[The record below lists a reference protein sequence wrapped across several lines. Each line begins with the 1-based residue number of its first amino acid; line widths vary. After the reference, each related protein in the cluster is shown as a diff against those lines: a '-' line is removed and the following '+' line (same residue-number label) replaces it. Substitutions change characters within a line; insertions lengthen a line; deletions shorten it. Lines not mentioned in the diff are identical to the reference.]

1 MAALSLPRGVLRSV
15 RALEVWLEADRDQ
28 MALWLPVMF
37 GLGIGLW
44 FALPTRPAWV
54 AIIAG
59 GAGVALS
66 GLVVGAG
73 QRCGKAL
80 LVSGLAIGAGC
91 GLIWIRSERVA
102 GHAVVRPVV
111 ATFGAR
117 VVRIEPRPAQQS
129 QRLLLDT
136 EPDTELPP
144 RVRVTVEAD
153 KQIAALSVGDRIKVR
168 ARLVPPPA
176 AAVPG
181 GYDFERAAWFQGIG
195 ATGKA
200 IARVER
206 LGAEPARPPGLRQRL
221 SAHVQSRIE
230 GSAGGIAA
238 AFATGDRGGI
248 AHEDEEAMRAS
259 GLTHLLS
266 VSGLHIT
273 AVVGAA
279 FFLTMRLLALFPR
292 LALKWPLMLIAAAFG
307 ATAGI
312 GYTIL
317 TGAEVPTI
325 RSCLAAL
332 LILAAL
338 ALGREAITLR
348 SVATAALIVLC
359 VWPESLVGASFQL
372 SFAAIT
378 ALVAFHDHPSV
389 RAFAAMQDDGP
400 LRRVGR
406 NLVLLLATG
415 LVVEL
420 ALAPIALYHFHKSGL
435 YGALANMIAIP
446 LTTFAIMPLEALALI
461 LDLVGLGD
469 PAWWLTEMGMHLLL
483 WLARTIARVPGA
495 VAMLPSMP
503 SPAFG
508 LILSGGLW
516 LLLWRRKPRWLGLPL
531 LAAGT
536 LWVLLHPAPDLLI
549 TGDGR
554 HLAVRGDDGRVALL
568 RERAGDYVR
577 DILAER
583 AGQADPLDVMET
595 LKTARCGRDLCL
607 IRLLRGGKTWTIVA
621 TRTADRLPWRKFVQ
635 TCAEAD
641 IVVSDRRLPE
651 GCRPR
656 WLKADRST
664 LAQTGGLA
672 IVLDPVRIDTV
683 RLPRDDHPWI
693 RAIRDQTQRRPMRK
707 RWFTSNPDGQTDVD

>member
-1 MAALSLPRGVLRSV
+1 MAALSLQRGAFRLM
-15 RALEVWLEADRDQ
+15 RALEAWLEADRDQ

-37 GLGIGLW
+37 GFGIGLW
-44 FALPTRPAWV
+44 FALPTRAAWLAV
-54 AIIAG
+54 IAG
-59 GAGVALS
+59 GGGVALT
-66 GLVVGAG
+66 GLAIGLG
-73 QRCGKAL
+73 RRSGKAL
-80 LVSGLAIGAGC
+80 LVSGLAIAAGC
-91 GLIWIRSERVA
+91 GLVWIRSERVA
-102 GHAVVRPVV
+102 SQTLSRPVV
-111 ATFGAR
+111 VTFGAR
-117 VVRIEPRPAQQS
+117 VLRIEPRPAQQS

-153 KQIAALSVGDRIKVR
+153 KQIAALSAGDRIEVQ

-181 GYDFERAAWFQGIG
+181 GYDFERAAWFQRIG

-200 IARVER
+200 VAPLKRM
-206 LGAEPARPPGLRQRL
+206 GAEPSRSPGLRQRL
-221 SAHVQSRIE
+221 SAHVQSRID

-238 AFATGDRGGI
+238 AFATGDRGAI
-248 AHEDEEAMRAS
+248 APEDEDAMRAS

-279 FFLTMRLLALFPR
+279 FFLTMRLLALIPS
-292 LALKWPLMLIAAAFG
+292 LALKWPLMLIAATFG
-307 ATAGI
+307 AAAGI
-312 GYTIL
+312 GYTVL

-332 LILAAL
+332 LILVAL

-348 SVATAALIVLC
+348 SVATGALIVLC
-359 VWPESLVGASFQL
+359 IWPEALVGASFQL

-389 RAFAAMQDDGP
+389 RAFAVMEDEGP
-400 LRRVGR
+400 FRRLGR
-406 NLVLLLATG
+406 SLVLLLATG
-415 LVVEL
+415 VVVEL

-446 LTTFAIMPLEALALI
+446 LTTFAIMPVEALALF
-461 LDLVGLGD
+461 LDLGGLGD
-469 PAWWLTEMGMHLLL
+469 PFWWLTEKGMHLLL
-483 WLARTIARVPGA
+483 WLARSIANVPGA
-495 VAMLPSMP
+495 VATLPSMP
-503 SPAFG
+503 PPALG
-508 LILSGGLW
+508 LMLSGGLW
-516 LLLWRRKPRWLGLPL
+516 LLLWRRKPRWLGVPL
-531 LAAGT
+531 VAVGS
-536 LWVLLHPAPDLLI
+536 LWALLHPAPDLLI

-568 RERAGDYVR
+568 RARAGDYVR
-577 DILAER
+577 DLLAER
-583 AGQADPLDVMET
+583 AGQADPLEAMET

-607 IRLLRGGKTWTIVA
+607 ISLSRGSKTWTIAA
-621 TRTADRLPWRKFVQ
+621 TRTADRLPWRGFVQ
-635 TCAEAD
+635 TCAEVD

-656 WLKADRST
+656 WLKADRFS
-664 LAQTGGLA
+664 LARTGGLA
-672 IVLDPVRIDTV
+672 IVLDPVRIEAV

-693 RAIRDQTQRRPMRK
+693 KARQNMAMRRLASERRASAHQ
-707 RWFTSNPDGQTDVD
+707 SGAN